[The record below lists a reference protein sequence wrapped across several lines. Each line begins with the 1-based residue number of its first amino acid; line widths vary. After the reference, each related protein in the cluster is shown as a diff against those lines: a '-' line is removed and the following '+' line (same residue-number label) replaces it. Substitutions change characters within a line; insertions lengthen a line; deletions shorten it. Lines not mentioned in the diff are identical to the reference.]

1 MIGNILDELRKK
13 VDNINK
19 TDDGKPNTVFPKFNL
34 DKLDIEVNT
43 ISLILVNLEEERI
56 FKNPDPYRKRHD
68 VAGSFMQASP
78 PVRLVLYILFT
89 GSYNDYRLSWN
100 RLTDIITFFQKERII
115 SITSKNI
122 QYDLQMEII
131 SQTFS
136 QQNEMWSILKTT
148 QLPSILYRASLIAIE
163 DSDPQE
169 TAVIEE
175 LTVRY
180 GQSTD
185 QNMKKSIAN
194 KKEEIFVIPKSGP
207 QKVNNS
213 G

>member
-19 TDDGKPNTVFPKFNL
+19 IEDGKPSTVFPKFNL
-34 DKLDIEVNT
+34 EKLDIEVNA
-43 ISLILVNLEEERI
+43 ISLILVNIEEERI
-56 FKNPDPYRKRHD
+56 FKNPDPHRRRQD
-68 VAGSFMQASP
+68 IAGPLMQVSP
-78 PVRLVLYILFT
+78 PVRLVLYILFA

-115 SITSKNI
+115 SVISKNI

-136 QQNEMWSILKTT
+136 QQNELWSALKTT
-148 QLPSILYRASLIAIE
+148 QLPSVLYRASLIAIQ
-163 DSDPQE
+163 DGDPQE
-169 TAVIEE
+169 TVVIEE

-180 GQSTD
+180 GQGTD
-185 QNMKKSIAN
+185 QNMKSNTVN
-194 KKEEIFVIPKSGP
+194 KNEEIFLIPKFTP
-207 QKVNNS
+207 QKINNS